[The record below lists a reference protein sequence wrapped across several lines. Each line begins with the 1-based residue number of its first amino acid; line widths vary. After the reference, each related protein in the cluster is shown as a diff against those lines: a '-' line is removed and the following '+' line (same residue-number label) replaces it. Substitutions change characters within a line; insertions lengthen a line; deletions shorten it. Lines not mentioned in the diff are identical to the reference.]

1 MAARKKGTF
10 MLQVSLEERK
20 EIVTD
25 LRRNYSGSMPEQNV
39 HCNSQG
45 NAEYLSGIFCY
56 VVDHIGL
63 I

>member
-45 NAEYLSGIFCY
+45 NAEYLSGIST
-56 VVDHIGL
+56 
-63 I
+63 